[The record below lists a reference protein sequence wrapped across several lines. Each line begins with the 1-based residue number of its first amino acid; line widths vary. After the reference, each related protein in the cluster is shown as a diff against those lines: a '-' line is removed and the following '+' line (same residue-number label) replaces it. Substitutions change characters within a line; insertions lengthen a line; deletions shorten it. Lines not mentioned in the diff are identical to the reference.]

1 MGRLVQIIP
10 FAAFLLIAAQSAR
23 AGEISVSFDIKPTS
37 CPNAFN
43 PPDLFFIET
52 LPTAILGT
60 DEFNAGNIQPSG
72 LVLVVPGGGGL
83 LGGDVEIPPTHTG
96 FEDVTTPVIDP
107 EFCECTED
115 GPDGFIDFTA
125 HFDGDEVAAALGDV
139 SSGDQIPI
147 CIRGFLKDGTPF
159 EGCDCILIVGPVSVD
174 AETWGRTKARY
185 R

>member
-1 MGRLVQIIP
+1 MSRLVQIT
-10 FAAFLLIAAQSAR
+10 AFVSSLLIAPISAR
-23 AGEISVSFDIKPTS
+23 AGDISVSFDIKPTS

-43 PPDLFFIET
+43 PPGFFIQT

-60 DEFNAGNIQPSG
+60 DEFDAGNLQPGG

-83 LGGDVEIPPTHTG
+83 RDIEIPPTHIG

-115 GPDGFIDFTA
+115 GPDGFLDLTA

-139 SSGDQIPI
+139 SPGDQIPI
-147 CIRGFLKDGTPF
+147 CIRGFLLDGTPF

-174 AETWGRTKARY
+174 AQSWGKTKALY